1 MKKVLTIVS
10 AILISCLLR
19 AQDTKMNDYV
29 NRLMS
34 QMTLDEKIGQL
45 NLVTPGGA
53 VTGSVVSKG
62 VDDKI
67 RQGMVGGLFGITGP
81 DKVRQAQDIAV
92 KNSRLHIPLI
102 FGLDV
107 IHGHKTMFPI
117 PLGLSCTWDTLMIEK
132 TARTAAREASADG
145 LAWAFSP
152 MVDIARDPR
161 WGRVSEGSGEDPYLG
176 SQIAA
181 AIVHGYQGKDL
192 NNDETVMAC
201 VKPVSYT
208 HLTLPTKRIV

>member
-1 MKKVLTIVS
+1 MKKILTICIAFIIAGS
-10 AILISCLLR
+10 IQ
-19 AQDTKMNDYV
+19 AQDAKMDAFIN
-29 NRLMS
+29 NLMS
-34 QMTLDEKIGQL
+34 KMTIDEKIGQL

-53 VTGSVVSKG
+53 VTGSVVSKD

-67 RQGMVGGLFGITGP
+67 REGMVGGLFGITGP

-92 KNSRLHIPLI
+92 KDSRLHIPLI

-107 IHGHKTMFPI
+107 IHGHRTMFPI
-117 PLGLSCTWDTLMIEK
+117 PLGLSCSWDTELIEK
-132 TARTAAREASADG
+132 SARIAAREASADG

-176 SQIAA
+176 SRDSCSHRAWLP
-181 AIVHGYQGKDL
+181 GKGSAQY
-192 NNDETVMAC
+192 M
-201 VKPVSYT
+201 
-208 HLTLPTKRIV
+208 KR